1 MVVQALFW
9 SSSWWLSACYGY
21 YCAARCSRALVYA
34 SLILCKAASSEAGSV
49 PKYDSSLRPS
59 KR

>member
-21 YCAARCSRALVYA
+21 YCAALSRALVYA
-34 SLILCKAASSEAGSV
+34 SLMACSLASSAPGSMS
-49 PKYDSSLRPS
+49 KYDSSLRPS